1 MTALKLAKSEPS
13 ELNHTKQGRPLLLGE
28 IDKDVANHVRQIRDG
43 IDVGG
48 IVNQAIVIAT
58 ALGIIKHKHKTF
70 LSEFCG
76 QIDIN
81 RSWGLSLLN

>member
-1 MTALKLAKSEPS
+1 M
-13 ELNHTKQGRPLLLGE
+13 
-28 IDKDVANHVRQIRDG
+28 ANHVRQIRDG

-48 IVNQAIVIAT
+48 IVNQVIVIAT

-81 RSWGLSLLN
+81 RSWGLSLLNRLGYVKRKGTKAERKLPVDFDDQKKLLKDY